1 VPNDG
6 AVSAIQSGSWI
17 SIFGS
22 DLASATALWNGDFP
36 QSLGGT
42 SVTIDNKSAYL
53 WFVSPEQ
60 INLQVPNDA
69 ATGVVGVVV
78 TTASGSASST
88 VTLATYAPSF
98 SLLGDGKHVAGE
110 IATPDGS
117 GAYGGGTYDLVGPSN
132 ALSFN
137 ARPVKAGETLILYGV
152 GFGPT
157 TPVVPVGQ
165 PFSGA
170 ARTNNPVTVTIGGV
184 SDPVTFV
191 GISEAG
197 LYQLNLTVPAN
208 TGSGDLALQA
218 TVNGIQTPPGPVV
231 TVQ

>member
-1 VPNDG
+1 M
-6 AVSAIQSGSWI
+6 
-17 SIFGS
+17 
-22 DLASATALWNGDFP
+22 
-36 QSLGGT
+36 
-42 SVTIDNKSAYL
+42 TIDNKSAYL